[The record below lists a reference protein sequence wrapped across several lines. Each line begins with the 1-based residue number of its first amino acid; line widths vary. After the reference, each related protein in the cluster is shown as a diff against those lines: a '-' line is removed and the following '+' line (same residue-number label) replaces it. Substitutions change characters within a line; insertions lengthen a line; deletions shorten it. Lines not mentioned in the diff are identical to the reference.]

1 MAETSVLSR
10 VLQAIQNRNHASV
23 RGILAT
29 VSIEE
34 IEAEVG
40 KVRFSGAEVDPKQ
53 ISYHTWAV
61 DHSLTMVAAL
71 IAA

>member
-10 VLQAIQNRNHASV
+10 VLQAIQDRNHASV

-40 KVRFSGAEVDPKQ
+40 KVRSLVLRWTPSK
-53 ISYHTWAV
+53 YHIT
-61 DHSLTMVAAL
+61 HGL
-71 IAA
+71 